1 MPSDTEILEQ
11 WLYGRA
17 ALTQRVYLKDVER
30 ALRWMGGLSIEEI
43 ALGDL
48 QKYQSHLIADRH
60 DAPATV
66 NRKMSALRSLLRFA
80 HEQGWIDRN
89 PALALKSPK
98 VHNNLHERTL
108 TPEQVEAIC
117 SAATTDRNRAFLR
130 LAYATGA
137 RISELCNL
145 LWKDCTPK
153 PDGSAVVR
161 LLGKRDKW
169 RSVRV
174 PKAAWFWVGRLRQGA
189 PDDAK
194 VFGFKT
200 RQASDITKA
209 AVLKAGAPPEAS
221 THWFRHS
228 TASHSLDAG
237 APISVVRDTLGHS
250 SVAVT
255 DRYLQ
260 GNPDKSAG
268 DYLKL

>member
-1 MPSDTEILEQ
+1 MVSDVEILEQ

-17 ALTQRVYLKDVER
+17 PLTQKVYLRDVER
-30 ALRWMGGLSIEEI
+30 ALRWLDSPSIEEI
-43 ALGDL
+43 SLGQL
-48 QKYQSHLIADRH
+48 QQYQSHLISDRH

-66 NRKMSALRSLLRFA
+66 NRKMSALRSLLRFS

-108 TPEQVEAIC
+108 TVEQVEAIC
-117 SAATTDRNRAFLR
+117 NAATTDRNRAFLR

-145 LWKDCTPK
+145 LWKDCKPK
-153 PDGSAVVR
+153 IDGSAVVWF
-161 LLGKRDKW
+161 LGKREKW
-169 RSVRV
+169 RSVHV
-174 PKAAWFWVGRLRQGA
+174 PTSAWFWVGRLRNGA
-189 PDDAK
+189 PDDQR
-194 VFGFKT
+194 VFGVKV

-209 AVLKAGAPPEAS
+209 AVLKAGAPAEAS

>member
-11 WLYGRA
+11 WLYGLA
-17 ALTQRVYLKDVER
+17 AGTQRTYLRDAER
-30 ALRWMGGLSIEEI
+30 ALRWMGGPAISGIT
-43 ALGDL
+43 LGQL
-48 QKYQSHLIADRH
+48 QGYQAHLISDRH

-66 NRKMSALRSLLRFA
+66 CRKMSALRSLLRFA

-117 SAATTDRNRAFLR
+117 NAATTDRNRAFLR

-145 LWKDCTPK
+145 LWKDCTVK

-174 PKAAWFWVGRLRQGA
+174 PKAAWFWVGRLRNGA

-194 VFGFKT
+194 VFGVKT

-209 AVLKAGAPPEAS
+209 AVLKSGGPPEAS

>member
-1 MPSDTEILEQ
+1 MLSDTTIIEQ
-11 WLYGRA
+11 WLYGLA
-17 ALTQRVYLKDVER
+17 APTQKAYLRDLEK
-30 ALRWMGGLSIEEI
+30 ALRWMGGVAIAEI
-43 ALGDL
+43 DLGHL
-48 QKYQSHLIADRH
+48 QGYQTHLISDRH

-66 NRKMSALRSLLRFA
+66 NRKMSSVRSLLIFA
-80 HEQGWIDRN
+80 HDQGHIPRN
-89 PALALKSPK
+89 PTTALKSPK

-108 TPEQVEAIC
+108 TTEQVEAIC
-117 SAATTDRNRAFLR
+117 NAATTDRNRAFLR

-145 LWKDCTPK
+145 LWKDCKPK
-153 PDGSAVVR
+153 PDGSAVVWF
-161 LLGKRDKW
+161 LGKREKW
-169 RSVRV
+169 RPVRV
-174 PKAAWFWVGRLRQGA
+174 PAAGWFWVGRLRNGA
-189 PDDAK
+189 PDDRR
-194 VFGFKT
+194 VFGFKL

-221 THWFRHS
+221 THWIRHS